1 MAKQVV
7 TRTYTASI
15 RNQSR
20 VSDDLDALGFAGSK
34 LWNVGRWT
42 CSRIW
47 DEIGHIPNHNELT
60 AYLKSHERYDDL
72 HSQSSQRVLQEL
84 AEAFNGWYGKRR
96 NGDARA
102 NPPGYRKH
110 GDEHPRSTVTFKAAG
125 FKLDTQYNRV
135 RLSQGSNLKEYW
147 SDFILCTYQTRPGV
161 DLSTVENVQQVKL
174 VWAGDEWELHFVCK
188 VEIEVSESPG
198 EKTVGIDLG
207 INNFAALAYENGHSE
222 LYPLNCLKQDDY
234 YFSKRLARCD
244 DSNSEQA
251 TRLNQKKSS
260 RRTHYFHTL
269 SKHIVERCV
278 EEDVST
284 IVIGDLSGI
293 RKDDEDGE
301 SKNRG
306 KHGNLDL
313 HSWAF
318 DRFTELLTY
327 KAEMEDITV
336 EEVSERN
343 TSKSCS
349 CCSRKCDANRVERG
363 LYVCDECG
371 TTANADVNGAENIRQ
386 KVSPSSSNMS
396 VNRSNGWLAQPSTY
410 LFDTETGAFAPQEQV
425 TS

>member
-1 MAKQVV
+1 MAKKVV

-20 VSDDLDALGFAGSK
+20 VSDDLDALGFAASK

-47 DEIGHIPNHNELT
+47 DEIDYIPNHNELT
-60 AYLKSHERYDDL
+60 TYLKNHERYDDL

-84 AEAFNGWYGKRR
+84 AEAFNGWYGKRQ

-125 FKLDTQYNRV
+125 FKLDTQHDRV

-147 SDFILCTYQTRPGV
+147 SDFILCKFQTRPDV
-161 DLSTVENVQQVKL
+161 DLSAVENVQQVRA
-174 VWAGDEWELHFVCK
+174 VWTDEEWELHFVCK
-188 VEIEVSESPG
+188 VESEVAESPG
-198 EKTVGIDLG
+198 EKTVGVDLG
-207 INNFAALAYENGHSE
+207 INNFAALAYEDGHAE

-234 YFSKRLARCD
+234 YFSKRIAQCD

-251 TRLNQKKSS
+251 TRLNQKKSA

-269 SKHIVERCV
+269 SKHIVQRCV
-278 EEDVST
+278 DEGVGT
-284 IVIGDLSGI
+284 IVVGNLSGI
-293 RKDDEDGE
+293 REDEETDE
-301 SKNRG
+301 SKNWG

-318 DRFTELLTY
+318 DRFTELLEY
-327 KAEMEDITV
+327 KAEMEDIAV
-336 EEVSERN
+336 EQVSERD
-343 TSKSCS
+343 TSNSCS
-349 CCSRKCDANRVERG
+349 CCGRTRKANRVERG
-363 LYVCDECG
+363 LYVCDDCG
-371 TTANADVNGAENIRQ
+371 TVANADVNGAENIRQ
-386 KVSPSSSNMS
+386 KVSPSLVTDSGD
-396 VNRSNGWLAQPSTY
+396 RSNGWLAQPSTF
-410 LFDTETGAFAPQEQV
+410 LFDKETGAFAPQERV

>member
-1 MAKQVV
+1 MAYQVV

-15 RNQSR
+15 RDQSR
-20 VSDDLDALGFAGSK
+20 VQDDLDSLGFAASK

-47 DEIGHIPNHNELT
+47 DEIDHIPNHNELT
-60 AYLKSHERYDDL
+60 AYLKSHERYADL

-84 AEAFNGWYGKRR
+84 AEAFNSWYGKRR
-96 NGDARA
+96 NGNARA

-135 RLSQGSNLKEYW
+135 RLSKGSNLKEYW
-147 SDFILCTYQTRPGV
+147 SDFILCEYQTRPDV
-161 DLSTVENVQQVKL
+161 DLSTVENVRQVRA
-174 VWAGDEWELHFVCK
+174 VWTGEEWELHFVCK
-188 VEIEVSESPG
+188 VEIEVAEAPG
-198 EKTVGIDLG
+198 EKTVGVDLG
-207 INNFAALAYENGHSE
+207 INNFAALAYEDGYAE

-234 YFSKRLARCD
+234 YFSKRIAQCD

-251 TRLNQKKSS
+251 TRLNHKKAA

-269 SKHIVERCV
+269 SKHIVQRCV
-278 EEDVST
+278 DQGVGT

-293 RKDDEDGE
+293 REDEENGE
-301 SKNRG
+301 VTDWG

-318 DRFTELLTY
+318 DRFTDLLEY
-327 KAEMEDITV
+327 KAEMEGITL
-336 EEVSERN
+336 EELPERD

-349 CCSRKCDANRVERG
+349 CCGRKRDTNRVERG

-371 TTANADVNGAENIRQ
+371 MVANADVNGAENIRQ
-386 KVSPSSSNMS
+386 KVTPSPATDGGD
-396 VNRSNGWLAQPSTY
+396 RSNGWLAQPSTF
-410 LFDTETGAFAPQEQV
+410 LFDKETGAFAPQEQV